1 MKTIIEYSDSADD
14 QMALK
19 RVMKATDMAIVL
31 FEIQVNMKKKMI
43 HMLDDKSSTEA
54 EYVLLD
60 KVWES
65 INYELEEMDINID
78 RLIT

>member
-1 MKTIIEYSDSADD
+1 MATVNGDLMGWHNKTYIHPNCY
-14 QMALK
+14 
-19 RVMKATDMAIVL
+19 AI
-31 FEIQVNMKKKMI
+31 KKMI

-78 RLIT
+78 CLIA